1 MTEHRRVLD
10 CFGGRV
16 AVCASG
22 PGADGAL
29 VLAAVQLR
37 SIHACLTR
45 FDAGS
50 ELSRLNADP
59 RLVVPASAVLLR
71 LAAAVGWAGAV
82 SGGLVD
88 ATLLEPLE
96 RAGYVDSRPRAE
108 RGAEQPALPPWGGPE
123 AAAGPSPRAAWRAV
137 GVLDAAVVRPPG
149 VRLDPGG
156 LGKGL
161 AADLVAAGLA
171 GQPTFAVD
179 CGGDIRMGGAAGEA
193 RRVLVAD
200 PRGGAPLHELEVIAG
215 AVATSG
221 VTRSA
226 WIGPDGQPKHHLID
240 PATGRPARTGVL
252 QATALAP
259 TALEAEVRAKA
270 AVLAG
275 ARHGPRHLIHG
286 GVLVPAHGA
295 PVLVAADA
303 LERAA

>member
-1 MTEHRRVLD
+1 VTERRRVLD

-16 AVCASG
+16 AVHASG
-22 PGADGAL
+22 SGADGAL

-37 SIHACLTR
+37 RIHDCLTR
-45 FDAGS
+45 FHAGS

-59 RLVVPASAVLLR
+59 RLVVPASPLLLQ
-71 LAAAVGWAGAV
+71 LAAAVAWAGAV

-96 RAGYVDSRPRAE
+96 RAGYAHSRPRDE
-108 RGAEQPALPPWGGPE
+108 RGTGQSRLPAWTGRE
-123 AAAGPSPRAAWRAV
+123 APAGPSRLAAWRSV
-137 GVLDAAVVRPPG
+137 GVVDGSVVRPPG

-156 LGKGL
+156 LAKGL
-161 AADLVAAGLA
+161 AADLVATGLA
-171 GQPTFAVD
+171 AQPTYAVD
-179 CGGDIRMGGAAGEA
+179 CAGDVRMGGTAGEP
-193 RRVLVAD
+193 RHVLVAD
-200 PRGGAPLHELEVIAG
+200 PRGGAPLHELEVTDG

-226 WIGPDGQPKHHLID
+226 WIGPDGQPEHHLID

-275 ARHGPRHLIHG
+275 PLDGPRHLVHG
-286 GVLVPAHGA
+286 GLLVPAHGE
-295 PVLVAADA
+295 PVLVSVEG